1 MSRNYNFREK
11 AKQKE
16 QNKMALS
23 YEIMGCQPSVPRM
36 RENKKGQTYYV
47 QGNTGTYKRFLKK
60 QAAKKSR
67 KIDLEELKS
76 GSHYKKLFGLMWEW
90 Y

>member
-11 AKQKE
+11 AKKKE
-16 QNKMALS
+16 QDKMTLS
-23 YEIMGCQPSVPRM
+23 YKIMGCQPSVPRM

>member
-1 MSRNYNFREK
+1 MSRNYNFRKK

-23 YEIMGCQPSVPRM
+23 CEIMRCQPSTPRM
-36 RENKKGQTYYV
+36 RETKNGQTYYV
-47 QGNTGTYKRFLKK
+47 QGNTGTYKKFLKK

-67 KIDLEELKS
+67 KIDLEEIKS
-76 GSHYKKLFGLMWEW
+76 GSHYKKLFALMWEW